1 MAEEL
6 QNLLEKINQEGLKK
20 AEARKNEIIA
30 EAEEQASQI
39 IAEAKNQA
47 ETIRK
52 TAESDA
58 AETVERAN
66 NAIRQAARDLTSE
79 G

>member
-20 AEARKNEIIA
+20 AEARKNEII
-30 EAEEQASQI
+30 
-39 IAEAKNQA
+39 
-47 ETIRK
+47 T
-52 TAESDA
+52 A
-58 AETVERAN
+58 AET
-66 NAIRQAARDLTSE
+66 AAALVCILQIS